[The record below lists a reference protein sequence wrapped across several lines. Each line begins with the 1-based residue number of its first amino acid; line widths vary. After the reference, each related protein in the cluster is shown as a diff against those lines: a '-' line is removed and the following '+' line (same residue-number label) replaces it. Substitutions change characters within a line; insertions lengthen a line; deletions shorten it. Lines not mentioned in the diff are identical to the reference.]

1 MLKYFTFLF
10 TICLLWQCQNNST
23 NTASE
28 ESISSLEAAYE
39 ANPSGENLQLLLD
52 AYNTDPTDTYLE
64 KKAYLELS
72 NNRFQDGMTSLKT
85 LMEKEVTAERAINL
99 AGAYEQQ
106 QKPLVAQTAY
116 QAYLLS
122 YPNHQQAEMVKS
134 KLGSDIPKL
143 SDRLSSLFYAA
154 ENDSLRRSN
163 PNVIN
168 DFISSV
174 QAVAL
179 VAPQVDSVAI
189 QMKRAANF
197 AQYYQRDIPKALN
210 IYQQIVDR
218 FPNTKERESAMF
230 TLAFIY
236 EEELSQLDKAKIAYE
251 TFIKEYPN
259 SELADDA
266 NVLLQNLGKDD
277 AEILEELLKKQ
288 AQQ

>member
-1 MLKYFTFLF
+1 MFKYFTLLF
-10 TICLLWQCQNNST
+10 AVCLLWQCQNNPKTST
-23 NTASE
+23 DEGT
-28 ESISSLEAAYE
+28 ISSLEAAYE

-52 AYNTDPTDTYLE
+52 AYNADETNTYLE

-72 NNRFQDGMTSLKT
+72 NNRFQDGMASLKT
-85 LMEKEVTAERAINL
+85 LMQKEVTPERAINL
-99 AGAYEQQ
+99 AAAYEQQ
-106 QKPLVAQTAY
+106 QKSTIAQTVY
-116 QAYLLS
+116 QAYLHA
-122 YPNHQQAEMVKS
+122 YPKHQQAEMVKN
-134 KLGSDIPKL
+134 KLGTSLPNL
-143 SDRLSSLFYAA
+143 SNRLSNLFYTA
-154 ENDSLRRSN
+154 ENDSLRRTN

-168 DFISSV
+168 DYISSV
-174 QAVAL
+174 EAVAL
-179 VAPQVDSVAI
+179 VAPQTDSLAM

-236 EEELSQLDKAKIAYE
+236 EEELSQLDKAKMAYE
-251 TFIKEYPN
+251 NFIKEYPN

-266 NVLLQNLGKDD
+266 TVLLQNLGKDD

-288 AQQ
+288 SQQ